1 MLVSVWKISIAG
13 GWAGRRAGGRK
24 LVSSELYM
32 LDQNLGL
39 SNYINYV
46 WLI

>member
-13 GWAGRRAGGRK
+13 GRK

-32 LDQNLGL
+32 PDQDLGL

>member
-13 GWAGRRAGGRK
+13 GRAGGRK

-32 LDQNLGL
+32 PDQNLGL
-39 SNYINYV
+39 SNYINCV